1 MKKSSVAFL
10 GLFTAFAMILSFIE
24 RQIPTFVAIPGVK
37 LGLPN
42 IAIIVILY
50 KFGKKEAFIIS
61 MLRVILTSL
70 MFTGVTTTM
79 LYGVVGALL
88 SFIVM
93 VLLKDKLSLV
103 AVSILGGV
111 VHNIGQIIVAYFVMQ
126 TSQLMYWLPPL
137 IVTGIISGTVIG
149 LIAALT
155 YKKLEKVEF

>member
-61 MLRVILTSL
+61 MLRVLLTTL
-70 MFTGVTTTM
+70 LFTTNGITM
-79 LYGVVGALL
+79 LYGIVGALL

-93 VLLKDKLSLV
+93 VLLKNVLSLV
-103 AVSILGGV
+103 TVSILGGV
-111 VHNIGQIIVAYFVMQ
+111 VHNIGQIVVAYFVLQ
-126 TSQLMYWLPPL
+126 TSQLMYWLPVL
-137 IVTGIISGTVIG
+137 IISGVISGAVIG

>member
-61 MLRVILTSL
+61 MLRVLLTTL
-70 MFTGVTTTM
+70 LFTTNGITM
-79 LYGVVGALL
+79 LYGIVGALL

-93 VLLKDKLSLV
+93 VLLKNVLSLV
-103 AVSILGGV
+103 TVSILGGV
-111 VHNIGQIIVAYFVMQ
+111 VHNIGQIVVAYFVLQ
-126 TSQLMYWLPPL
+126 TSQLMYWLPVL
-137 IVTGIISGTVIG
+137 IISGVISGAIIG

-155 YKKLEKVEF
+155 YKKLEKIEF

>member
-93 VLLKDKLSLV
+93 VLLKDKLSLIT
-103 AVSILGGV
+103 VSILGGV

>member
-61 MLRVILTSL
+61 MLRVLLTTL
-70 MFTGVTTTM
+70 LFTTNGITM
-79 LYGVVGALL
+79 LYGIVGALL

-93 VLLKDKLSLV
+93 VLLKNVLSLV
-103 AVSILGGV
+103 TVSILGGV
-111 VHNIGQIIVAYFVMQ
+111 VHNIGQIVVAYFVLQ
-126 TSQLMYWLPPL
+126 TSQLMYWLPVL
-137 IVTGIISGTVIG
+137 IISGVISGAVIG

-155 YKKLEKVEF
+155 YKKLEKIEF